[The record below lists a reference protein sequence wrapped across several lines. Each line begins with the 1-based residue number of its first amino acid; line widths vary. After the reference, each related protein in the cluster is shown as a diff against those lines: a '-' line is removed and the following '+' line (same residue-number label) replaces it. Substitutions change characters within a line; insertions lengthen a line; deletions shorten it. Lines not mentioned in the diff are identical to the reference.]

1 MMDPKKKGKTLR
13 FGNDITDYKAHG
25 TNMMPI
31 WVLSAPDGPHVGPM
45 NLAIWDRT
53 VLSGNYTHDAP
64 FVSFLP
70 RLASSR

>member
-1 MMDPKKKGKTLR
+1 MMNPKKKGKTLR
-13 FGNDITDYKAHG
+13 FGNVNTDYKAHG
-25 TNMMPI
+25 ANMMPI

-45 NLAIWDRT
+45 NLAILDRT
-53 VLSGNYTHDAP
+53 VLSHDAP